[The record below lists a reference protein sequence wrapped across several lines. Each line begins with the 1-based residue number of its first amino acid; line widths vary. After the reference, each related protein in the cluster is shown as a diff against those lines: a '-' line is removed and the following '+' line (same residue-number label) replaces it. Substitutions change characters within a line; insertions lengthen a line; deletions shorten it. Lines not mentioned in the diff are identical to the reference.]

1 MATVKDILIK
11 VQKYEYMRR
20 FIMHGEMYM
29 NTLMYFAEMDESTG
43 IGDKFENSISFM
55 RYKPVQAV
63 LKFSSGKEITLH
75 PSEIKVREYVDQNI
89 GNIYSMAMVDCNVQ
103 MMNNN
108 TKLSIIN
115 NDVFQSLDS
124 NYDTIVVI
132 LQCDK
137 FIERC
142 KNAFLKLGVASYFG
156 KVEYF
161 SEQEYNNKIK
171 ITPFV
176 KRDKYRA
183 QNEFR
188 IYADFSS
195 NKPQTVRIGDIRDIA
210 ILIHKSGFNSMD
222 LKELPESI

>member
-115 NDVFQSLDS
+115 NDFFQSLDS

-142 KNAFLKLGVASYFG
+142 KDAFLKLGVASYFG